1 MYKVTISEKGQ
12 ISIPVALRR
21 RYGLK
26 KGDKLVLEE
35 IEGAIVIRPLP
46 RHPLLALRGKLKG
59 GEGEKLTDLLLKERA
74 ADREREST

>member
-12 ISIPVALRR
+12 IYIPVALRR

-35 IEGAIVIRPLP
+35 IEGAIVLRPLP
-46 RHPLLALRGKLKG
+46 RHPLLALRGRLKG
-59 GEGEKLTDLLLKERA
+59 EEEEKLTDLLLKERA
-74 ADREREST
+74 ADRERE

>member
-35 IEGAIVIRPLP
+35 IEGAILLRPLP
-46 RHPLLALRGKLKG
+46 QHPLLALRGRLKG
-59 GEGEKLTDLLLKERA
+59 REGEKLTDLLLKERA
-74 ADREREST
+74 ADRERE